1 MTKNTEALLDL
12 SKLISPTEIDN
23 KISKEIVLSKNT
35 PWNEIIDFA
44 NMRLLIPTLYS
55 ALEHKGLLEHIE
67 DELIVEYL
75 TTVYEFNRIRN
86 EAIMLQLQDIS
97 NLLSEIGVTP
107 VLLKGA
113 AALSER
119 YYYHIGARVM
129 MDVDILV
136 PEEKIVKCIELM
148 ETKGGYK
155 TFENSS
161 SEWGIHHYQ
170 RISSD
175 NGVAAVELHFRS
187 LSKAYSYFPN
197 EEFMQH
203 IRPSKTIENADV
215 LEPTYDMYHV
225 FLHSE
230 ISDRSHRNHV
240 LSLKNVH
247 HAAVIATA
255 CESEIDWDLLAKKV
269 EKYSISGIWADYL
282 YKMNTLFEIK
292 VPSHMLGTSK
302 HFRKII
308 YNIDNN
314 RRKSKIVLFY
324 FKIKDELSYSI
335 IKLKYNLKSKLEYP
349 LALIKYI
356 CYLFAK
362 NTFSPKNQKLLL
374 KYCEPRNPSQ
384 KN

>member
-1 MTKNTEALLDL
+1 MTVHSRALLDL
-12 SKLISPTEIDN
+12 CTLISPDIEKSDKVLEII
-23 KISKEIVLSKNT
+23 ISEET
-35 PWNEIIDFA
+35 PWMEIIDFA
-44 NMRLLIPTLYS
+44 NQYLMIPALYS
-55 ALEHKGLLEHIE
+55 TLVQKELLSLVK

-75 TTVYEFNRIRN
+75 TTVYGYNHQRN
-86 EAIMLQLQDIS
+86 ISIVRQLQDIS

-113 AALSER
+113 AALSEG

-136 PEEKIVKCIELM
+136 PEEKIVKCIELL
-148 ETKGGYK
+148 EKKGGYRPL
-155 TFENSS
+155 ENSS

-170 RISSD
+170 RISSN
-175 NGVAAVELHFRS
+175 NGAAAVELHFRS
-187 LSKAYSYFPN
+187 LAKAYPYFPN
-197 EEFMQH
+197 EEFMKH

-215 LEPTYDMYHV
+215 LVPVYDMYHV

-247 HAAVIATA
+247 HAAVIATS

-269 EKYSISGIWADYL
+269 EENSISDIWADYL
-282 YKMNTLFEIK
+282 YKLNELFGIK
-292 VPSHMLGTSK
+292 VPSHMLGTPK

-308 YNIDNN
+308 YNIANN
-314 RRKSKIVLFY
+314 RSTSKTALFY
-324 FKIKDELSYSI
+324 FKTKDELSYQV

-349 LALIKYI
+349 LALIKYL
-356 CYLFAK
+356 CYLFVK
-362 NTFSPKNQKLLL
+362 NTLSPKNGKVLLG
-374 KYCEPRNPSQ
+374 YCEPRNPSH
-384 KN
+384 KV